1 MTVTIYGIKNCD
13 TMKKARAWLDKSGVE
28 YKFHDYKS
36 AGVERDLLERWSK
49 KLGWETLLNRAG
61 TTFRKLPEKDK
72 QVSDMKKA
80 IALMFSQPSM
90 IRRPVLELPGEKM
103 LVGFKP
109 EIYNTGTRS
118 PIAAEVER
126 RRTFAIISH
135 PDAGKTTL
143 TEKLLLFGG
152 AINLAGQVK
161 AKRDRRSTRSDWMAI
176 ERERGISV
184 VTSVMTFEYGEH
196 VFNLLDTPGH
206 EDFSEDTY
214 RTLTAVDAAVMV
226 IDAAKGIEA
235 RTRKLFEVCRLR
247 DIPIITFINKMDR
260 ESRDPFDLLDE
271 IEKTLALDTAPM
283 TWPIG
288 RGRDFAGTYDL
299 QADAVRLMEEDG
311 KTNEL
316 RKMSVAE
323 IVAARPKIEAGVLN
337 EELSLVR
344 DACKKFELASFL
356 EGHLTP
362 VFFGSALKNFGVKD
376 LLDSIGG
383 SAPAPR
389 AQVADSRIVAAEEPK
404 LSAFVFKIQANMDP
418 NHRDRIA
425 FARLCSGKLTR
436 GMKVKQTRTGKMM
449 SLNSPQFFF
458 AQDRSVADEAYA
470 GDVVGIPNHGVL
482 RIGDT
487 LTEGEN
493 LTFMGVPSFAP
504 EILRRAKLG
513 DAMKAKKL
521 KQALQEMAEEGV
533 VQVFNPQDGSP
544 ALVGVVG
551 PLQLDVLKARL
562 AAEYNIEAS
571 FEQSEFQLA
580 RWISAEDRKK
590 VEEFAGAKTSSTAT
604 DLDGDLVFLAKSQFD
619 LDYTKERAPGIT
631 FTDIKDVKA
640 KQEKK

>member
-1 MTVTIYGIKNCD
+1 MN
-13 TMKKARAWLDKSGVE
+13 
-28 YKFHDYKS
+28 
-36 AGVERDLLERWSK
+36 
-49 KLGWETLLNRAG
+49 
-61 TTFRKLPEKDK
+61 
-72 QVSDMKKA
+72 Q
-80 IALMFSQPSM
+80 
-90 IRRPVLELPGEKM
+90 PVLD
-103 LVGFKP
+103 
-109 EIYNTGTRS
+109 NTGTARS
-118 PIAAEVER
+118 VVAAEVER

-184 VTSVMTFEYGEH
+184 VTSVMTFEYGNR

-214 RTLTAVDAAVMV
+214 RTLTAVDSAVMV

-247 DIPIITFINKMDR
+247 DIPIVTFINKMDR

-299 QADAVRLMEEDG
+299 NAKAVRLMEEDG

-316 RKMSVAE
+316 RKMSVEE
-323 IVAARPKIEAGVLN
+323 IASARPAIEPNALS
-337 EELSLVR
+337 EELALVQE
-344 DACKKFELASFL
+344 ACKKFDLTSFL

-376 LLDSIGG
+376 LLDAIGNE
-383 SAPAPR
+383 APPPR
-389 AQVADSRIVAAEEPK
+389 AQVADTRAVAAEEPK
-404 LSAFVFKIQANMDP
+404 LTAFVFKIQANMDP

-436 GMKVKQTRTGKMM
+436 GMKVKQTRTGKQM
-449 SLNSPQFFF
+449 SLNAPQFFF

-487 LTEGEN
+487 LTEGEQ
-493 LTFMGVPSFAP
+493 LTFIGVPSFAP
-504 EILRRAKLG
+504 EIIRRTKLG

-521 KQALQEMAEEGV
+521 KTALQQMAEEGV

-562 AAEYNIEAS
+562 SAEYNIEAS
-571 FEQSEFQLA
+571 FEQSEFQFA
-580 RWISAEDRKK
+580 RWISGDDKKK
-590 VEEFAGAKTSSTAT
+590 VEEFVNGKSSSIAA

-619 LDYTKERAPGIT
+619 LDYTRDRAPGVQ
-631 FTDIKDVKA
+631 FTDVKDVKG
-640 KQEKK
+640 KK